1 MAEYQGRTK
10 FGDVEFTTDQIA
22 DYKEAFTQFD
32 IDGDGT
38 VTTQVASFIT
48 TDKKEKV
55 KNLCMEM
62 ILEWFT
68 IFLTQPRGCLEKDQ
82 SLQKVYQVFSL
93 SKRRLIK
100 IPFIL
105 KS

>member
-10 FGDVEFTTDQIA
+10 FGDVEFTKDQIA

-38 VTTQVASFIT
+38 VTTQVSQLQKHGYEGKSFKSVYGNDPKRLT
-48 TDKKEKV
+48 
-55 KNLCMEM
+55 
-62 ILEWFT
+62 ILS
-68 IFLTQPRGCLEKDQ
+68 TQPRGCLEKR
-82 SLQKVYQVFSL
+82 SIFAESL
-93 SKRRLIK
+93 SSERRLIK

-105 KS
+105 

>member
-55 KNLCMEM
+55 
-62 ILEWFT
+62 
-68 IFLTQPRGCLEKDQ
+68 
-82 SLQKVYQVFSL
+82 
-93 SKRRLIK
+93 
-100 IPFIL
+100 
-105 KS
+105 

>member
-48 TDKKEKV
+48 H
-55 KNLCMEM
+55 
-62 ILEWFT
+62 
-68 IFLTQPRGCLEKDQ
+68 R
-82 SLQKVYQVFSL
+82 
-93 SKRRLIK
+93 
-100 IPFIL
+100 
-105 KS
+105 

>member
-48 TDKKEKV
+48 TDKKEKSFKSV
-55 KNLCMEM
+55 YGNDPIM
-62 ILEWFT
+62 IHD
-68 IFLTQPRGCLEKDQ
+68 IFNSTSRLSGKRSIFAE
-82 SLQKVYQVFSL
+82 SL
-93 SKRRLIK
+93 SSFQ
-100 IPFIL
+100 FI
-105 KS
+105 